1 MTVTSLDWVLG
12 VAILASLAVV
22 VLRTDRRAQVGAF
35 LSFGVIISL
44 VWLRLGALDVAFAE
58 AALGTGMLSA
68 VLVWLVVRQPVAPAH
83 TRDPDGPAVPVW
95 VKAGVGLL
103 SGAVL
108 TVILGSL
115 VLQVRH
121 LEPTWTAEIPPS
133 MPEGVSHGI
142 SGVLLAFRA
151 YDTLLESAV
160 LLFAGVIALVLSHD
174 RIPAG
179 PRAEL
184 SPVAVWFVRMVAP
197 VLLLLGLWL
206 LFAGSSQSGGA
217 FQSGSVLAA
226 LLILLQMAGVDMHR
240 AHRLLRPALIIG
252 VVVFIAAAALGPVL
266 GDVWLAW
273 PETGAFAAILIVEIA
288 LTVGITAGLYLLYL
302 ALEEEP

>member
-1 MTVTSLDWVLG
+1 MTVTVVDGVLG
-12 VAILASLAVV
+12 LATLASLALIVFV
-22 VLRTDRRAQVGAF
+22 SDRRVQVGSF

-68 VLVWLVVRQPVAPAH
+68 VLVWLAVRHPVAPAH
-83 TRDPDGPAVPVW
+83 SRDPDGPAAPHW
-95 VKAGVGLL
+95 LKAGVGLL

-115 VLQVRH
+115 VLQARH
-121 LEPTWTAEIPPS
+121 LEPAWTTDVPRS

-142 SGVLLAFRA
+142 TGVLLAFRA

-160 LLFAGVIALVLSHD
+160 LLFAGVIALVLND
-174 RIPAG
+174 NRIPAG
-179 PRAEL
+179 PQAEL
-184 SPVAVWFVRMVAP
+184 PPVAVWFVRMVAP

-206 LFAGSSQSGGA
+206 LFAGSSDSGGA

-226 LLILLQMAGVDMHR
+226 LLILLQMAGVDMR
-240 AHRLLRPALIIG
+240 RTHRLLRPALIVG
-252 VVVFIAAAALGPVL
+252 VVVFIVAAALGPVL
-266 GDVWLAW
+266 GDDWLTW
-273 PETGAFAAILIVEIA
+273 PETGAFAVILLVEIA
-288 LTVGITAGLYLLYL
+288 LTIGITAGLYLLYL
-302 ALEEEP
+302 TLEVAP